1 MDLGILVFVV
11 AGAVFLTMTILTFL
25 IVMPQLKTRSNLKQR
40 IAIASGKM
48 GDVKLARGGRS
59 ESGGKKRDIQSRL
72 KELEAAKTKK
82 SFAVKMRG
90 TLRQAGLRTT
100 LRNYFLLC
108 AGLSDRKSVV

>member
-48 GDVKLARGGRS
+48 GDVKLARG
-59 ESGGKKRDIQSRL
+59 D
-72 KELEAAKTKK
+72 AAKAAAKNGI
-82 SFAVKMRG
+82 SNHA
-90 TLRQAGLRTT
+90 
-100 LRNYFLLC
+100 
-108 AGLSDRKSVV
+108 